1 MLQNQLLSEISSG
14 GISAEDKDALSAALD
29 SIDATLKGER
39 PSIGSKP
46 PSPGEMQSKVES
58 LISDQVENG
67 SLTSEQA
74 EELKTIFANA
84 MPRGGPGGPG
94 GAPGAGGIGGTS
106 ESDESDSSDELAD
119 VLSDFIKMLQEAK
132 GSKSYGESGD
142 QLLSSI
148 SALIVDYQA

>member
-1 MLQNQLLSEISSG
+1 
-14 GISAEDKDALSAALD
+14 
-29 SIDATLKGER
+29 
-39 PSIGSKP
+39 
-46 PSPGEMQSKVES
+46 
-58 LISDQVENG
+58 
-67 SLTSEQA
+67 
-74 EELKTIFANA
+74 